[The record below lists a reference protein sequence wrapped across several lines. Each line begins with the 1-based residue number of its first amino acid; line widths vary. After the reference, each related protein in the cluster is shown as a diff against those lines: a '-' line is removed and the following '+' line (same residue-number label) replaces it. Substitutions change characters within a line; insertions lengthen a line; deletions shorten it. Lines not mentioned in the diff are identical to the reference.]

1 VRQTSAPGKAT
12 QQQLPLEAW
21 KIRVNDKSPA
31 YIPWETDVKIRAM
44 LKDNDA
50 EYDRNKTRGVP
61 RAGVALLHGLLY
73 CGECGHKMMVQSK
86 GGTLDL
92 CNALR
97 QKYGV
102 PVCQNIPADWVDA
115 AVVDAFFQAL
125 SPSELDVYA
134 RAVAAQ
140 RHPDEEAERARQQQL
155 ERLRYQAARAQR
167 QYQRCDPDN
176 RLVAAELEARWEAV
190 LRELKQAEEAT
201 TQAQAEPVVPFV
213 LTAELQA
220 AFSHIGARLPQLWGT
235 PVLSQPQREALLRCL
250 IDKVILQRVAPAQA
264 QVRIVWRGGETTTLL
279 VPVPVKSLA
288 ALPRVTEMEQL
299 ICALFAE
306 GQSDEAIAARLTAL
320 GHRSPSSQSV
330 LPNTVRCIRLQHR
343 LFQKRS
349 QSHPRRIAGVLT
361 VPQIAR
367 AVAVPVHWIYD
378 HINRGTI
385 AITKDPTTRLSLFP
399 DRPQTVKRLKE
410 LKAGTRR
417 QIRFPNSPDSG
428 SKSPDATGKD
438 NL

>member
-73 CGECGHKMMVQSK
+73 CGECGHKMMVQDK

-140 RHPDEEAERARQQQL
+140 RHPDEEAERARQRQL

-176 RLVAAELEARWEAV
+176 RLVAAELEARWEAA
-190 LRELKQAEEAT
+190 LHELKEAEAT
-201 TQAQAEPVVPFV
+201 AAQEQTPTVVPFV
-213 LTAELQA
+213 LTAERHA
-220 AFSHIGARLPQLWGT
+220 TFSPIGQRLPQLWGP
-235 PVLSQPQREALLRCL
+235 PVLSQPQRKALLRCL
-250 IDKVILQRVAPAQA
+250 IDKVALPRVARSQV
-264 QVRIVWRGGETTTLL
+264 QVRIVWRGGETTTLR
-279 VPVPVKSLA
+279 VPVKVKSLA
-288 ALPRVTEMEQL
+288 ALPQAAEMEQL
-299 ICALFAE
+299 LSTLCAE
-306 GQSDEAIAARLTAL
+306 EYSDEAIAQRLTAQ
-320 GHRSPSSQSV
+320 GHRSPSSQAV
-330 LPNTVRCIRLQHR
+330 LPNTVRLRRLKQR
-343 LFQKRS
+343 LFQQRS
-349 QSHPRRIAGVLT
+349 QSHPRHIAGALT

-367 AVAVPVHWIYD
+367 VLEVPVHWISD
-378 HINRGTI
+378 HLHRGTI
-385 AITKDPTTRLSLFP
+385 AITKDPATRLYVFP
-399 DRPQTVKRLKE
+399 DRPQTLRLFKDLHAGKR
-410 LKAGTRR
+410 RR
-417 QIRFPNSPDSG
+417 LRFAEDSLSG
-428 SKSPDATGKD
+428 AALPEAVVIQ
-438 NL
+438 